1 MADNSFISPT
11 TETEVSRSRPRMA
24 TFFIL
29 ALLAVVVWPLL
40 GIAVS
45 NSMFNN
51 SSEAVLLFGGFT
63 ALLLLPVYIFV
74 DLGETGFGIAIIA
87 IWILFWIV
95 PSVWYSSRPRPRRSQ
110 IWFLMILSA
119 ISFAQAGLGFLM
131 ILGKQV

>member
-1 MADNSFISPT
+1 
-11 TETEVSRSRPRMA
+11 MA

-110 IWFLMILSA
+110 IWFLVILSA